1 MIAMANGK
9 PTVGGQAFPM
19 GVLMR
24 GNRNAAAFTQADG
37 GIYVETW
44 DVKNSGK
51 LPQIPVLRG
60 LAAIGKAAADG
71 AATTVQLIKSGKNA
85 DKTGP
90 YITKLRKYHG
100 AEHKTIACYEQGQE
114 LTVENVRQQSRIH
127 PRCGTSVAVTAILAQ
142 TIMTA
147 ALPKNISPRKRE
159 NLELAA
165 MVLSMGLS
173 YELNRKAWRGESKLA
188 EKLTAPGRWVQNLT
202 TAEPD
207 EEMINCAIAALEAA
221 K

>member
-1 MIAMANGK
+1 MANSK
-9 PTVGGQAFPM
+9 TTVGGQAFPM

-24 GNRNAAAFTQADG
+24 GKRNAAAFKKADG
-37 GIYVETW
+37 GIYVKTW
-44 DVKNSGK
+44 DAKNDRQ
-51 LPQIPVLRG
+51 LPKMPVVRG
-60 LAAIGKAAADG
+60 LAAIGKAVVDG
-71 AATTVQLIKSGKNA
+71 ASTTAQLIKSGKSA

-100 AEHKTIACYEQGQE
+100 AEHKAIACYEQGQE
-114 LTVENVRQQSRIH
+114 LTVENVKQQSRIH
-127 PRCGTSVAVTAILAQ
+127 PRCGTSVAVTAVLAQ
-142 TIMTA
+142 SLMTA
-147 ALPKNISPRKRE
+147 ALPKSMEPRKRE

-165 MVLSMGLS
+165 MVLAMGLS

-188 EKLTAPGRWVQNLT
+188 EKLTAPGRWIQNLT

-207 EEMINCAIAALEAA
+207 EEMISCAIAALEAA

>member
-1 MIAMANGK
+1 MANSK
-9 PTVGGQAFPM
+9 TTVGGQAFPM

-24 GNRNAAAFTQADG
+24 GKRNAAAFAQADG
-37 GIYVETW
+37 GIYVKTW
-44 DVKNSGK
+44 DVKNDRQ
-51 LPQIPVLRG
+51 LPPIPLVRG
-60 LAAIGKAAADG
+60 LAAIGKAVSDG
-71 AATTVQLIKSGKNA
+71 ASTTAQLIKSGKNV

-114 LTVENVRQQSRIH
+114 LTVENVKQQSRIH
-127 PRCGTSVAVTAILAQ
+127 PRCGTSVAVTALLAQ
-142 TIMTA
+142 TLITA
-147 ALPKNISPRKRE
+147 ALPKRMSPRKRE
-159 NLELAA
+159 NMELAA
-165 MVLSMGLS
+165 MVLAMGLS

-188 EKLTAPGRWVQNLT
+188 EKLTAPGRWAQNLT

-207 EEMINCAIAALEAA
+207 EEMISCAIAALEAA